1 MRITNDG
8 PNLPADRTGE
18 ADRAANQGAGAAR
31 APQAPVA
38 TDQIELSPEAQL
50 LKTALDQVKGQPE
63 IRQDLVRRMQALN
76 DRGELGRDTG
86 KLADAIIDSWLGVPR
101 EGEDV

>member
-1 MRITNDG
+1 MRIRNDG
-8 PNLPADRTGE
+8 LNLPADRSGE
-18 ADRAANQGAGAAR
+18 ADRVANQGASGAR
-31 APQAPVA
+31 ATQTPAT

-50 LKTALDQVKGQPE
+50 LRTALDQVAGQPE

-76 DRGELGRDTG
+76 DRGELGKDAG

>member
-1 MRITNDG
+1 MRIKNDG
-8 PNLPADRTGE
+8 LNLPVDRSGE
-18 ADRAANQGAGAAR
+18 TDRVANQGAGAAP
-31 APQAPVA
+31 APKAPA
-38 TDQIELSPEAQL
+38 PTDQIELSPEAQV
-50 LKTALDQVKGQPE
+50 LKAALDQIKEQPE

>member
-1 MRITNDG
+1 MRIRNDG
-8 PNLPADRTGE
+8 LNLPADRTGE
-18 ADRAANQGAGAAR
+18 PDRVANPGAGAR

-38 TDQIELSPEAQL
+38 TDQIELSPEAQV

-63 IRQDLVRRMQALN
+63 IRQDLVRRMQELN